1 MLSLAASAAPAGFM
15 YRSCPATCGL
25 CGVTYLHGDE
35 VAQSVRLPL
44 AGDAAA
50 AQGAT
55 GVVTMPLVGYGTA
68 GLGDLTA
75 DAVFTAIR
83 TGYRLVDS
91 ANVRRRRGAA
101 ATGGQLQRALLRL
114 CCW

>member
-1 MLSLAASAAPAGFM
+1 M

-25 CGVTYLHGDE
+25 CSVTYLHGDE
-35 VAQSVRLPL
+35 VAQSVQLPPV
-44 AGDAAA
+44 GGAAA
-50 AQGAT
+50 AASGAQGVA
-55 GVVTMPLVGYGTA
+55 MPLVGYGTA

-91 ANVRRRRGAA
+91 ANVSEALRGRGA
-101 ATGGQLQRALLRL
+101 RAGRGR
-114 CCW
+114 